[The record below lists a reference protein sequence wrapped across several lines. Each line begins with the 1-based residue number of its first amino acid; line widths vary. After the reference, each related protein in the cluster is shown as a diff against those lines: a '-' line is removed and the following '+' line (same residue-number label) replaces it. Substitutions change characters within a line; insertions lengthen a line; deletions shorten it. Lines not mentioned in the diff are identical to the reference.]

1 MNESVKGDFA
11 NHYKE
16 EEVMFR
22 KYVSG
27 FVLSKGTINLKEIIS

>member
-1 MNESVKGDFA
+1 MRGDFT

-16 EEVMFR
+16 EEISFQ

-27 FVLSKGTINLKEIIS
+27 FVMSKGMYNLKEIIS